1 MSLQRAFER
10 RQRYEA
16 GLDNH
21 PHPKVLEGLN
31 EKVYEPKG
39 LYLHARKGFRHFTEK
54 RSRAGILTAEQ
65 KVGKFPP
72 MIVAL
77 QAARMFII
85 TGRWK

>member
-10 RQRYEA
+10 RQRYKA

-21 PHPKVLEGLN
+21 PHPKVLEELN
-31 EKVYEPKG
+31 EKVYEPLG
-39 LYLHARKGFRHFTEK
+39 VYMHPRKGFRHFTQK

-72 MIVAL
+72 MIIAL
-77 QAARMFII
+77 QSARMFIL
-85 TGRWK
+85 TGRWS